1 MIVPIWEVFAGILAL
16 AFAAGLLGALL
27 GLGGGLI
34 IVPGLVILFG
44 IDVHLAIAASLV
56 SIIANSS
63 GSASRYA
70 RQGQI
75 NLRLGMF
82 LEIAT
87 AAGGVIGA
95 VLTTTLLTGST
106 GTTILLVSFVPV
118 TLAAAILL
126 RRNIGRHVAQTAE
139 TDPLAERWR
148 LSGSFRDNVT
158 GETVE
163 YKVLATKKGLMAS
176 LGAGLISGLIGIG
189 GGIFKVPAMNVFMR
203 VPMKVASATSSLMI
217 GVTAGGGA
225 LIFLLRGYI
234 APLLVAPVAIGA
246 LAGSFTGT
254 LVHSR
259 SSSDTLKT
267 LFVMV
272 LIAAAIIMALKAV
285 GVLATA

>member
-1 MIVPIWEVFAGILAL
+1 MLIPLWETFAGILAL

-56 SIIANSS
+56 SIIANSA

-87 AAGGVIGA
+87 AVGGVAGA
-95 VLTTTLLTGST
+95 VLTTTVLTGST
-106 GTTILLVSFVPV
+106 GTSILLISFAPI

-126 RRNIGRHVAQTAE
+126 RRNIGKHVAQTAIK
-139 TDPLAERWR
+139 DPLAERWR
-148 LSGSFRDNVT
+148 LSGSFRDSVT
-158 GETVE
+158 GETVH
-163 YKVLATKKGLMAS
+163 YNVLQPKKGLMAS

-225 LIFLLRGYI
+225 LIYLFRGYI

-254 LVHSR
+254 
-259 SSSDTLKT
+259 
-267 LFVMV
+267 
-272 LIAAAIIMALKAV
+272 
-285 GVLATA
+285 